1 MHESEHASEND
12 GGGGTGATGAE
23 DRPLGELTLTETEAR
38 VLGCLVEK
46 EATTPDVYPMTVNAL
61 VVAANQKTSRDPVMN
76 LSPGDVGHALRQLD
90 RRGLVKQIF
99 ASRADRYEH
108 RFAQKYGVTAQQ
120 QVLLALLLLR
130 GLQTVP
136 ELLNRSERL
145 VKFADADDLRHAL
158 DRLAERQPALVVRV
172 PRGPGQREDRWA
184 QQLTGPVDL
193 DALPQ
198 PTSRERDSSGGSGL
212 LARVEALEARV
223 AELEAALSQRTGAG

>member
-1 MHESEHASEND
+1 MDEQAQDTDE
-12 GGGGTGATGAE
+12 
-23 DRPLGELTLTETEAR
+23 RPLGELTLTDTEAR

-61 VVAANQKTSRDPVMN
+61 VVAANQKTSRDPLMS
-76 LSPGDVGHALRQLD
+76 LDPGDVGHTLRQLD

-99 ASRADRYEH
+99 AARADRYEH

-130 GLQTVP
+130 GPQTAA
-136 ELLNRSERL
+136 ELLARSERL

-158 DRLAERQPALVVRV
+158 DRLAERQPALVIRV

-193 DALPQ
+193 DSLPQ
-198 PTSRERDSSGGSGL
+198 PQAPRERDGGSAL